1 MIIMNK
7 IKIFIIVLFLSSCGY
22 TSIYKDLSDTKLNIK
37 INNIKGDKDINNS
50 LKRELERYSRDK
62 DQETFFIDIESIY
75 NKIIVSKD
83 ATGKASD
90 YKLQAEVKF
99 IINYKESTTN
109 ISYKE
114 VINFAKISDVFE
126 EKQYEL
132 TIKNNFASSITDKL
146 IERLMSLR

>member
-1 MIIMNK
+1 MIIMHK

-22 TSIYKDLSDTKLNIK
+22 TSIYKDTSDIKLNIK

-50 LKRELERYSRDK
+50 LKRKLKRYSSDT
-62 DQETFFIDIESIY
+62 DQETFFINIETVY

-99 IINYKESTTN
+99 IINYKKTTTN
-109 ISYKE
+109 ISYTE
-114 VINFAKISDVFE
+114 VINFSKMSDVFE

-132 TIKNNFASSITDKL
+132 NIKNNFASSISDKL
-146 IERLMSLR
+146 VERLMSLK

>member
-1 MIIMNK
+1 M
-7 IKIFIIVLFLSSCGY
+7 
-22 TSIYKDLSDTKLNIK
+22 
-37 INNIKGDKDINNS
+37 KGDKDINNS
-50 LKRELERYSRDK
+50 LKELKYSSDT
-62 DQETFFIDIESIY
+62 DQEAFIINIESIY

-90 YKLQAEVKF
+90 YKLQADVKF

-146 IERLMSLR
+146 IERLVSLR

>member
-22 TSIYKDLSDTKLNIK
+22 TSIYKDVSDIKLNIK

-50 LKRELERYSRDK
+50 LKRELKKYSSDT
-62 DQETFFIDIESIY
+62 DQEAFIINIESIY
-75 NKIIVSKD
+75 NKIIISKD
-83 ATGKASD
+83 AKGNASD

-99 IINYKESTTN
+99 IIDYKETTTN
-109 ISYKE
+109 ISYTE
-114 VINFAKISDVFE
+114 VINFTQMSDVFE

-132 TIKNNFASSITDKL
+132 NIKNNFSSSISDKL
-146 IERLMSLR
+146 IEKLVSLR